1 MLALV
6 AGSVALVVPTMPV
19 APMVQQTVAATPVVA
34 DGAASY
40 VFPSTFTLAKSQRIS
55 GSFSDLLDD
64 EAEVQSARDAEIE
77 AKKQVAKKRQEEE
90 EAKKAAEYQA
100 ALKFQAEQQAKK
112 EALQAANKAK
122 KEAAELAKAEEAE
135 KRAAKQTEMA
145 AKGGGAPPKAA
156 SPSSKPE
163 KFAKVE
169 TVDKRAE
176 RVAARIAAGEEGPTF
191 FGL

>member
-1 MLALV
+1 MC
-6 AGSVALVVPTMPV
+6 
-19 APMVQQTVAATPVVA
+19 
-34 DGAASY
+34 
-40 VFPSTFTLAKSQRIS
+40 R
-55 GSFSDLLDD
+55 
-64 EAEVQSARDAEIE
+64 R
-77 AKKQVAKKRQEEE
+77 
-90 EAKKAAEYQA
+90 QA